1 MKGPQLKRMTIV
13 IAVCALVGALAGIAG
28 SAAAPSNSKSK
39 SKAAQAQKKALVQRA
54 RAFKRGAFRA
64 RFGGPPHE
72 VLMGMGGPVHATAVI
87 PKADGSGFDTVT
99 EDSGTLLSV
108 DGTTVHLKQ
117 GTDKATYKADAAIDV
132 GGSAKVIRNGQDAKL
147 SDLKAGDHVHVIT
160 GGPKGNIVMAEDDA
174 FLAKLK
180 KDFEKGF
187 RHHGFGPGFGPRFAP
202 GGPPPGGPG
211 EYPRDKDGPS
221 NQSGSNSG
229 SSSAGGTNS

>member
-39 SKAAQAQKKALVQRA
+39 SKATQAQKKAAKA
-54 RAFKRGAFRA
+54 RALRHAFRA
-64 RFGGPPHE
+64 GPAGPDK
-72 VLMGMGGPVHATAVI
+72 VMMGGPVHATAVV
-87 PKADGSGFDTVT
+87 PNADGTGFETIT

-117 GTDKATYKADAAIDV
+117 GTDKATYKDDAAIDV
-132 GGSAKVIRNGQDAKL
+132 GSDAKVIRNHQDAKL

-160 GGPKGNIVMAEDDA
+160 GGPKGNLVIAEDDA
-174 FLAKLK
+174 FLAQEK

-187 RHHGFGPGFGPRFAP
+187 RHHGFGPGFGP
-202 GGPPPGGPG
+202 GGPPPGVYPG
-211 EYPRDKDGPS
+211 DKAGPS
-221 NQSGSNSG
+221 TQNGSDSGST
-229 SSSAGGTNS
+229 SSGGTNS